1 MRREN
6 MRARL
11 LLVILVLLIGSA
23 PATATDRCRDA
34 GQEGRQVSYV
44 LDSERQKDGPIVLTL
59 LPDCRFESNGEQG
72 TYEYN
77 EGRDTFTFN
86 TVTLPWGQTAVLHR
100 DTTITFSKLTGD
112 VADITTLRRKRGW
125 SLCPLWPICTSDE

>member
-1 MRREN
+1 MRSVN

-11 LLVILVLLIGSA
+11 FLVTLVILIGSV
-23 PATATDRCRDA
+23 PAAARDRCRDA
-34 GQEGRQVSYV
+34 GQEGRRVSYV
-44 LDSERQKDGPIVLTL
+44 LNTQGSDGPVVLTL

-77 EGRDTFTFN
+77 EERDTFTFN
-86 TVTLPWGQTAVLHR
+86 TVALPWGQTAVLHR
-100 DTTITFSKLTGD
+100 DTTITFSKLTDD

-125 SLCPLWPICTSDE
+125 SLCPLWPICSSDD

>member
-1 MRREN
+1 MRKEN
-6 MRARL
+6 MRTRL
-11 LLVILVLLIGSA
+11 LLIILVLLIGSV
-23 PATATDRCRDA
+23 PATARDRCRDE
-34 GQEGRQVSYV
+34 GQEGRRVSYV
-44 LDSERQKDGPIVLTL
+44 LNTQQERDGPVVLTL
-59 LPDCRFESNGEQG
+59 LPDCRFEWNGEKG

-100 DTTITFSKLTGD
+100 DTTITFSKLMDD

-125 SLCPLWPICTSDE
+125 SLCPLWPICTSDD